1 MRAFFFFLVTIFF
14 FCRVNANN
22 LNIIRDAETE
32 SFLKEISLTLI
43 KDNNLELDNLKF
55 FVDNKDF
62 INAFVIPGQKI
73 FITKG
78 LIMKSKQT
86 EDIAGV
92 IAHEIG
98 HILGG
103 HFSNKIKAME
113 KASMISIISS
123 ILAAGA
129 IAAGAGNA
137 AGALLLGG
145 QQVGAAGFLSFS
157 RSQESLADQNAIKL
171 LKKSGFSLQGML
183 NIFKFLEKSETLKKP
198 NPYYLTHPLSSER
211 KKYIFFNL
219 KNQKIKDFKDLDK
232 KFSLVKAKVNG
243 FFLNDKQL
251 KSIYKDNKNI
261 ESFYAYSHRN
271 YRVGKI
277 EDALI
282 LVNKCIEFDANNPFF
297 YELKGQILF
306 ENGKIIESIPQF
318 RKAIQLMPNEKSFRL
333 FLAKSLY
340 HTKNKNSYNESIKIL
355 WSYIKEDDFPY
366 DAWHYLGLNYG
377 KLKKHDYSSYALAE
391 KYLLVNQI
399 KNAKIHIQ
407 RVKKFSK
414 DKVLLTKVAD
424 LEKEILTRESQ

>member
-1 MRAFFFFLVTIFF
+1 MKEKNTFFL
-14 FCRVNANN
+14 
-22 LNIIRDAETE
+22 
-32 SFLKEISLTLI
+32 
-43 KDNNLELDNLKF
+43 
-55 FVDNKDF
+55 
-62 INAFVIPGQKI
+62 
-73 FITKG
+73 
-78 LIMKSKQT
+78 
-86 EDIAGV
+86 
-92 IAHEIG
+92 
-98 HILGG
+98 IL
-103 HFSNKIKAME
+103 KIK
-113 KASMISIISS
+113 KLK
-123 ILAAGA
+123 IL
-129 IAAGAGNA
+129 
-137 AGALLLGG
+137 
-145 QQVGAAGFLSFS
+145 
-157 RSQESLADQNAIKL
+157 
-171 LKKSGFSLQGML
+171 
-183 NIFKFLEKSETLKKP
+183 
-198 NPYYLTHPLSSER
+198 
-211 KKYIFFNL
+211 
-219 KNQKIKDFKDLDK
+219 KDLDK

-261 ESFYAYSHRN
+261 ESLYAYSHRN

-306 ENGKIIESIPQF
+306 ENGKIRESIPQF

>member
-1 MRAFFFFLVTIFF
+1 M
-14 FCRVNANN
+14 
-22 LNIIRDAETE
+22 
-32 SFLKEISLTLI
+32 
-43 KDNNLELDNLKF
+43 
-55 FVDNKDF
+55 
-62 INAFVIPGQKI
+62 
-73 FITKG
+73 
-78 LIMKSKQT
+78 
-86 EDIAGV
+86 
-92 IAHEIG
+92 
-98 HILGG
+98 
-103 HFSNKIKAME
+103 
-113 KASMISIISS
+113 
-123 ILAAGA
+123 
-129 IAAGAGNA
+129 
-137 AGALLLGG
+137 
-145 QQVGAAGFLSFS
+145 
-157 RSQESLADQNAIKL
+157 
-171 LKKSGFSLQGML
+171 
-183 NIFKFLEKSETLKKP
+183 
-198 NPYYLTHPLSSER
+198 
-211 KKYIFFNL
+211 
-219 KNQKIKDFKDLDK
+219 
-232 KFSLVKAKVNG
+232 VKAKVNG

-277 EDALI
+277 RDALL
-282 LVNKCIEFDANNPFF
+282 LVNKCIEFNANNPFF

-306 ENGKIIESIPQF
+306 ENGKIRESIPQF